1 MVPNR
6 ATHHILMVFN
16 AKFVNCSGNV
26 SSKFNYA
33 MIGSFGT
40 VSWVTMEQ
48 SAEKLWSKFS
58 FNKFA
63 EKSPCF
69 FLGSFYF
76 SIFMKID
83 KFKNWHIDRLTYW
96 QILLANFKY
105 WTFSEQY
112 SSFKWK
118 EIFTSLHEN
127 TKVSSPF
134 YHKKYFW

>member
-6 ATHHILMVFN
+6 STHHILMTFN
-16 AKFVNCSGNV
+16 AKFVTCSGNF

-48 SAEKLWSKFS
+48 SAEKFWSKFS
-58 FNKFA
+58 SNKFA

-83 KFKNWHIDRLTYW
+83 KFKNWHIDRFYW
-96 QILLANFKY
+96 QISNIEHFRSNIVLLNEKK
-105 WTFSEQY
+105 
-112 SSFKWK
+112 SSHRHMKILKPQVHFIIKN
-118 EIFTSLHEN
+118 IFDRN
-127 TKVSSPF
+127 
-134 YHKKYFW
+134 WM